1 MRNRTKIV
9 VNGYIYM
16 ESANSPCTYWVIP
29 NAPGI
34 LDREDVAL
42 DIYAE
47 AYYFCT
53 EEAITILLRHK
64 DEWRASE
71 DPTRGFFIRLPYF
84 AEDEDKIKRKEEEKA
99 RKRAER
105 EKRGVKH
112 LTVSIGDILKE
123 KGFA

>member
-1 MRNRTKIV
+1 MERRSKII
-9 VNGYIYM
+9 VNGCIYM

-29 NAPGI
+29 DTPGI

-53 EEAITILLRHK
+53 EEAIAILLRHK
-64 DEWRASE
+64 DEWVASE
-71 DPTRGFFIRLPYF
+71 DPSRGNFIRLPYF
-84 AEDEDKIKRKEEEKA
+84 AEDEEEYKRKEAKK